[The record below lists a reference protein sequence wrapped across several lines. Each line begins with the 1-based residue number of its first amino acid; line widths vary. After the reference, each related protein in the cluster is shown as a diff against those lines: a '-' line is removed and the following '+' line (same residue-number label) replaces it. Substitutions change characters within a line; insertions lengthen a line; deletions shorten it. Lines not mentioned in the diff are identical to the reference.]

1 MNFYAIIKVCIFKG
15 NLGNSGNFMK
25 KTIIHERLEHL
36 KTLNFWV
43 ELMSD
48 PDTKQF
54 IIRLNQNRL
63 ELYGTDIDGNVIGYY
78 SPVTE
83 ILSGGEKQAGKPY
96 NLKDTGYF
104 YDSFKI
110 HVFSDY
116 IVIDADGLKDN
127 VDWSDPSEKVL
138 GLAEYQFEILNLY
151 LIPQLIKLVRRE
163 I

>member
-1 MNFYAIIKVCIFKG
+1 
-15 NLGNSGNFMK
+15 MK
-25 KTIIHERLEHL
+25 KTIIHERLERL

-43 ELMSD
+43 DLMSN
-48 PDTKQF
+48 PDTKNF

-110 HVFSDY
+110 DVFSDY

-151 LIPQLIKLVRRE
+151 LIPKLIKLVRSE

>member
-1 MNFYAIIKVCIFKG
+1 
-15 NLGNSGNFMK
+15 MK
-25 KTIIHERLEHL
+25 KTIIHERLERL
-36 KTLNFWV
+36 NVLNFWV
-43 ELMSD
+43 DLMKN
-48 PDTKQF
+48 PETKQF

-110 HVFSDY
+110 DVFSDY

-151 LIPQLIKLVRRE
+151 LIPQLINLVRRE